1 MENFILTAEEYADYR
16 KSMKVIRK
24 FNRLTDK
31 NNQLAIKELQ
41 NAYKIQ
47 EEIFNKPRKV
57 MIVATKN
64 IAVGDV
70 VTEFALKPIDK

>member
-64 IAVGDV
+64 IAVGGV
-70 VTEFALKPIDK
+70 VTEFDLKPIDK